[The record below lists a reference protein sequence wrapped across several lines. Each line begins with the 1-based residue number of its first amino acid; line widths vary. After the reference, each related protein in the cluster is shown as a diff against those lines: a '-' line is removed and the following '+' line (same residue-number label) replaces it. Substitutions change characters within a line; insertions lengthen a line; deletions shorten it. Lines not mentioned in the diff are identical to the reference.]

1 MGHCSPVSITDCSH
15 HSSSRYIIDRNN
27 ISNISNI
34 MRSTIFFAVFV
45 VVGLVGVAA
54 LPVTED
60 EESEKLVEAVEEA
73 LVAEE
78 SDDALVDAQLA
89 NEPETESQFFPST
102 SSFFPSTSFGVFPSY
117 GFPSFGFQDEEDE
130 SVIAAQD
137 EN

>member
-1 MGHCSPVSITDCSH
+1 MGTDCSH
-15 HSSSRYIIDRNN
+15 HSSSRYIIDCN
-27 ISNISNI
+27 NISNI

-45 VVGLVGVAA
+45 VVGLVVVAA

-60 EESEKLVEAVEEA
+60 EESEKLEEA

-130 SVIAAQD
+130 SVIAAQA

>member
-1 MGHCSPVSITDCSH
+1 M
-15 HSSSRYIIDRNN
+15 
-27 ISNISNI
+27 
-34 MRSTIFFAVFV
+34 
-45 VVGLVGVAA
+45 
-54 LPVTED
+54 TED

-117 GFPSFGFQDEEDE
+117 GFPSFGFQGEYSGELTPLPVYLTRVI
-130 SVIAAQD
+130 SVMHYD
-137 EN
+137 NRLHVTVF